1 MTTIDRDGATGER
14 SFRPGTFT
22 PRPQPAGAA
31 AKMAAAAAFELRIVL
46 RNGEQLL
53 LALIL
58 PLAALFGGVYVTVV
72 ALPEPRIN
80 AVVPGVLALAALST
94 AFTSQ
99 AIVTGFDRR
108 YGVLRRLA
116 AAGWTRWQL
125 LGGKTL
131 ATAAVLAGQFVILG
145 GVALALGW
153 RPLGS
158 PVWVLVVTVL
168 GLAALLGLALLVG
181 GTLRAEAT
189 LAVANLGWL
198 VLIALGGLIVP
209 LSSSPGWL
217 AAVGALTPSG
227 ALCQGL
233 RDVLQ
238 DGAAPSAM
246 SLLVLAAWIVLGW
259 AATVRWFRWL

>member
-1 MTTIDRDGATGER
+1 MTAAEQTTADGPTFA
-14 SFRPGTFT
+14 PGTFT
-22 PRPQPAGAA
+22 PRPRPAGTV
-31 AKMAAAAAFELRIVL
+31 AKITAAAAFELRIVL

-53 LALIL
+53 LALVL

-80 AVVPGVLALAALST
+80 AVLPGVLALATLST

-116 AAGWTRWQL
+116 AAGWSRWQL

-131 ATAAVLAGQFVILG
+131 ASAAVLAGQYVILG

-158 PVWVLVVTVL
+158 PFWVLLVTVL

-209 LSSSPGWL
+209 LSASPGWL

-227 ALCQGL
+227 ALCEGL

-238 DGAAPSAM
+238 HGTAPSPM
-246 SLLVLAAWIVLGW
+246 SLLVLTAWTVLGW